1 MKRAISVLILMTLL
15 SSCGQ
20 KSADTAEDFVFLTEN
35 IDGDEG
41 YYSKPAIITGDIA
54 HRDVYPNTKEVSIT
68 LPFYDRVDNKQTS
81 MIFDDRFAFSLL
93 PYATR
98 TVSMK
103 PFIDHL
109 VICPGDSLHIEI
121 DFAELGKVRYSGKG
135 ADNNIKLN
143 LFHLRYYLP
152 QDWPDEKQHADAK
165 SYSDAAKGKLEYH
178 LSRLED
184 FVNEV
189 KPSDEL
195 EKLCRKEI
203 EADYYS
209 ELIQSLLR
217 LKRKGLDVSGYFK
230 VKDSEP
236 LFGKDCISGNLFDLA
251 RNINIWLLDT
261 MNQEDAERLMNDYS
275 SLKRFIR
282 KSTGNKMLRQMM
294 MTHFYS
300 MLLENN
306 DTESFENNFA
316 YFNETV
322 TYPLLKLNTRD
333 RYVTKKA
340 FKDNPR
346 LLSDAILNYDKP
358 RDGQAKVRANEGLK
372 LLRSVI
378 EKAED
383 KVVYVNIGATWCPGT
398 QHEIPF
404 LLELADTLK
413 DEPLRIVNFYLDNGA
428 DGINPFHLMIE
439 TYHLTE
445 EQRIGLDPIF
455 HTGRGIPFY
464 ILIDKEGVI
473 VDFGEHLRPSIPQT
487 KETIGK
493 YLK

>member
-1 MKRAISVLILMTLL
+1 MILMTLL
-15 SSCGQ
+15 SACGQ
-20 KSADTAEDFVFLTEN
+20 KSADTAEDFIFLTEN

-195 EKLCRKEI
+195 EKLFAPLSLIKVPVHEMAMMMSIALRFIPTLAAETDKI
-203 EADYYS
+203 MKAQQARGADF
-209 ELIQSLLR
+209 E
-217 LKRKGLDVSGYFK
+217 
-230 VKDSEP
+230 
-236 LFGKDCISGNLFDLA
+236 SGNLLQNF
-251 RNINIWLLDT
+251 INT
-261 MNQEDAERLMNDYS
+261 FRG
-275 SLKRFIR
+275 RFLNVF
-282 KSTGNKMLRQMM
+282 TG
-294 MTHFYS
+294 
-300 MLLENN
+300 
-306 DTESFENNFA
+306 
-316 YFNETV
+316 
-322 TYPLLKLNTRD
+322 
-333 RYVTKKA
+333 
-340 FKDNPR
+340 
-346 LLSDAILNYDKP
+346 
-358 RDGQAKVRANEGLK
+358 
-372 LLRSVI
+372 
-378 EKAED
+378 
-383 KVVYVNIGATWCPGT
+383 
-398 QHEIPF
+398 
-404 LLELADTLK
+404 
-413 DEPLRIVNFYLDNGA
+413 
-428 DGINPFHLMIE
+428 
-439 TYHLTE
+439 
-445 EQRIGLDPIF
+445 
-455 HTGRGIPFY
+455 
-464 ILIDKEGVI
+464 
-473 VDFGEHLRPSIPQT
+473 
-487 KETIGK
+487 
-493 YLK
+493 